1 MIDLQIGF
9 TGQPLDRADHI
20 RNDPAALAALKD
32 ERALLLLLEGL
43 DPVMD
48 DENRLQWG
56 SLADAGDAE
65 LVFLGLMEGRV
76 CFAPIPAAGEGG
88 PLNMGA
94 SIRRVMGGMPAS
106 DMAIYG
112 MARSVVDWHARH
124 RFCAQCGSPT
134 APTKGGWQRNCR
146 SCKAEHFPRVDPV
159 TIMLVES
166 TRTSKSAGSKTDRD
180 GGFSLTPPAT
190 GPFSFLSPEALT
202 ASGTSNFKGQG
213 TATQTSSLSGQLSV
227 TIAEVRPNGTAL
239 VRGQKLLNLSQ
250 GQEWVQ
256 FSGIVR
262 LSDLD
267 EDSRIVSTRV
277 ADARIVYSG
286 KGSIQRAGREGW
298 LSRFFNMITPF

>member
-134 APTKGGWQRNCR
+134 APTKGGWQRNCS

-159 TIMLVES
+159 TIMLVEHEGQLLLGRQPRFPEGFYS
-166 TRTSKSAGSKTDRD
+166 ALAGFVEPGETMEEAVAREVMEEAGVRVKHVNYVMSQPWPFPSQLMIGCHAVAEDDRLIVDRTELEDARWFTREEVASAFD
-180 GGFSLTPPAT
+180 
-190 GPFSFLSPEALT
+190 
-202 ASGTSNFKGQG
+202 ASGTANAAFIAPPPAAIAHHLLKWWLRQG
-213 TATQTSSLSGQLSV
+213 T
-227 TIAEVRPNGTAL
+227 
-239 VRGQKLLNLSQ
+239 
-250 GQEWVQ
+250 
-256 FSGIVR
+256 
-262 LSDLD
+262 
-267 EDSRIVSTRV
+267 
-277 ADARIVYSG
+277 
-286 KGSIQRAGREGW
+286 
-298 LSRFFNMITPF
+298 